1 MMPSLSFWWVVPFV
15 GLLLSIAIIP
25 IVSAS
30 FWHHRHGLVSF
41 VWALVFLLP
50 YCFAFGLSHA
60 VHDIAHVFFLEYM
73 PFVILLAA
81 LYVISGG
88 IHIGGRLQPSP
99 SLNTGILAFG
109 TLIASWT
116 GTTGAAMLLIRPIL
130 DINRDRRYQAHVVIF
145 FIFLVA
151 NIGGAL
157 TPLGDPPLFLGF
169 LNGVDFFWTTD
180 TLFPPMLLLSFA
192 LLGIFWLVDRTYFAQ
207 EGTVQKR
214 QAKTSKSLIDISG
227 GFNGLLLIGVVL
239 AVLASGSFNYGTVHF
254 LVDIPVMG
262 LVRDGILLLLLFAS
276 LRLTPVSIRQR
287 NQFDWFPMK
296 EVAQLFAGIFVTII
310 PAIAILKE
318 LSPMIHDME
327 FSVPMAAVVFWSTGL
342 LSSVLDNAPTYLV
355 FFNAFGGDAQILMN
369 EDALLLMAISAGAVF
384 MGALTYIGN
393 APNFM
398 VRSIAVQRKVAMPS
412 FFGYMAIACA
422 VLFPLFA
429 IVTVIWFL

>member
-1 MMPSLSFWWVVPFV
+1 
-15 GLLLSIAIIP
+15 
-25 IVSAS
+25 
-30 FWHHRHGLVSF
+30 
-41 VWALVFLLP
+41 
-50 YCFAFGLSHA
+50 
-60 VHDIAHVFFLEYM
+60 
-73 PFVILLAA
+73 
-81 LYVISGG
+81 
-88 IHIGGRLQPSP
+88 
-99 SLNTGILAFG
+99 
-109 TLIASWT
+109 
-116 GTTGAAMLLIRPIL
+116 MLLIRPIL
-130 DINRDRRYQAHVVIF
+130 DINRARRYQAHVVIF

-180 TLFPPMLLLSFA
+180 TLFPPMLLLSVA
-192 LLGIFWLVDRTYFAQ
+192 LLGIFWLVDRYYFAQ

-214 QAKTSKSLIDISG
+214 QAKTSDRLIDISG